1 MMLQAIDTSS
11 VAARDRLPFWTE
23 LADRF
28 IAPLTIEVPDD
39 CPFEARMYRASLR
52 DCDIISPCSSP
63 ARIYNQPGLDVGA
76 LNLQLQHVGSSV
88 NHTGG
93 RTSRLNEGD
102 FLLFDPSRS
111 LELTFAEPTQTI
123 VLRLPVAYVEARL
136 PRLRQMVGIP
146 VRGDSGAGALFSRF
160 LRSAWSQLEA
170 GENDW
175 GDAISDVIWPLLD
188 LAYSPAC
195 PEVQQANRRDLR
207 RRAVLDLIE
216 ANLCDAALDTHRIAA
231 GVGVSARYVQLLFAG
246 MATTPSAYIQRRR
259 LERAASRLSKAS
271 SEVTITEIAFDV
283 GFNDLSSFCRSFRRR
298 FDMSPSRYRAMR
310 GRPVTPDRLTG
321 A

>member
-39 CPFEARMYRASLR
+39 SAFQARMYRAALR

-76 LNLQLQHVGSSV
+76 FNLQLQHIGSSV

-93 RTSRLNEGD
+93 RTSMLNEGD
-102 FLLFDPSRS
+102 FLLFDPSQP

-123 VLRLPVAYVEARL
+123 VLRLPVAYVEARM
-136 PRLRQMVGIP
+136 PRLRQMVGVP
-146 VRGDSGAGALFSRF
+146 VRGDTGAGALFSRF
-160 LRSAWSQLEA
+160 LRTAWAQLET

-175 GDAISDVIWPLLD
+175 GDAMSDVIWPLLD
-188 LAYSPAC
+188 LAYSSVRP
-195 PEVQQANRRDLR
+195 VTLDANRRDLR

-216 ANLCDAALDTHRIAA
+216 THLCDTQLDTRRIANRL
-231 GVGVSARYVQLLFAG
+231 GVSARYVQLLFAE

-259 LERAASRLSKAS
+259 LERAASRLDKEGSDI
-271 SEVTITEIAFDV
+271 TITEIAFDV
-283 GFNDLSSFCRSFRRR
+283 GFNDLSSFCRAFRRR
-298 FDMSPSRYRAMR
+298 FGASPSDYRAAR
-310 GRPVTPDRLTG
+310 GKPALG
-321 A
+321 ELAL